1 MVFSFILS
9 QDINMERH
17 KDYFNQQTQSMVADL
32 TRLVEIESPSHDKT
46 AVDQVSR
53 LVAEWMQAVGAQVEI
68 HPQPNTGN
76 CVLGRWDGAD
86 GRARPI
92 TLLAHMDTVW
102 PLGTL
107 AERPVRLENGK
118 LYGPGALDMKA
129 GIVIALE
136 ALRGLQALGLAP
148 SVPVNLLCTGD
159 EEIGTHE
166 SRAWIEALASQSQLV
181 LCLEPA
187 IPGGALKTARKGTGH
202 LRVVTRGRAA
212 HAGADHAQGINAIA
226 EMAHHILALQA
237 LTDYERGTTV
247 NVGTIHGGIASNVVP
262 DTCEIVA
269 DFRVTQPAE
278 VERLRAALQILQP
291 RHPQAQVEVELDVN
305 RPPMPRDVRMA
316 ETFAR
321 VQAIARRYGWELGE
335 GSAGGASD
343 ANFTAA
349 MGIPTLDGLGADG
362 EGFHALHEHVVIE
375 SLPQR
380 AALLA
385 AILHGW

>member
-1 MVFSFILS
+1 
-9 QDINMERH
+9 
-17 KDYFNQQTQSMVADL
+17 
-32 TRLVEIESPSHDKT
+32 
-46 AVDQVSR
+46 
-53 LVAEWMQAVGAQVEI
+53 MQAAGAQVEI
-68 HPQPNTGN
+68 HPQRKTGD
-76 CVLGRWDGAD
+76 CVLGRWAGAS
-86 GRARPI
+86 GAGGKPI
-92 TLLAHMDTVW
+92 TLMAHMDTVW

-107 AERPVRLENGK
+107 AERPVRVESGR

-129 GIVIALE
+129 GIVIALA
-136 ALRGLQALGLAP
+136 ALRGLQVMNLVPAA
-148 SVPVNLLCTGD
+148 PVNLLCTGD

-166 SRAWIEALASQSQLV
+166 SRALIRFLASQSQLV

-187 IPGGALKTARKGTGH
+187 IPGGALKTARKGTGSIH
-202 LRVVTRGRAA
+202 LTARGRAA
-212 HAGADHAQGINAIA
+212 HAGADYAQGINAIE
-226 EMAHHILALQA
+226 EMAHHILSLQA
-237 LTDYERGTTV
+237 LTEYARGTTV
-247 NVGTIHGGIASNVVP
+247 NVGRIRGGIASNVVP

-278 VERLRAALQILQP
+278 VERLRAALQTLRP

-316 ETFAR
+316 ETCAR

-385 AILHGW
+385 AILHNW

>member
-1 MVFSFILS
+1 ML
-9 QDINMERH
+9 
-17 KDYFNQQTQSMVADL
+17 TDL
-32 TRLVEIESPSHDKT
+32 TTLVEIESPSHDKT
-46 AVDQVSR
+46 AVDRVGR
-53 LVAEWMQAVGAQVEI
+53 VAAEWMQEAGAQVEA
-68 HPQPNTGN
+68 HPQPNTGD
-76 CVLGRWDGAD
+76 CVLGRWNGAD
-86 GRARPI
+86 GSARPI

-107 AERPVRLENGK
+107 AERPVRVEDGK

-129 GIVIALE
+129 GIVIALA
-136 ALRGLQALGLAP
+136 ALRGLQALGLRP

-166 SRAWIEALASQSQLV
+166 SRILIESLALQSQLV

-212 HAGADHAQGINAIA
+212 HAGADHAQGVNAIA

-247 NVGTIHGGIASNVVP
+247 NVGTIQGGIASNVVP

-278 VERLRAALQILQP
+278 VERLRAALQTLQP

-305 RPPMPRDVRMA
+305 RPPMPRDARMA
-316 ETFAR
+316 ETFAK
-321 VQAIARRYGWELGE
+321 VESIASRYGWQLSE

-349 MGIPTLDGLGADG
+349 LGVPTLDGLGADG
-362 EGFHALHEHVVIE
+362 EGFHALHEHVVID

-385 AILHGW
+385 ALLKDW

>member
-1 MVFSFILS
+1 MNKLS
-9 QDINMERH
+9 E
-17 KDYFNQQTQSMVADL
+17 YFTSLTDSMLADL
-32 TRLVEIESPSHDKT
+32 TTLVEIESPSHDKR

-53 LVAEWMQAVGAQVEI
+53 QVAEWMQAAGAQVEI
-68 HPQPNTGN
+68 HPQPNTGD
-76 CVLGRWDGAD
+76 CVLGRWAGTHEAD
-86 GRARPI
+86 RKPI

-107 AERPVRLENGK
+107 AERPVRVEGGR

-129 GIVIALE
+129 GIVIALA
-136 ALRGLQALGLAP
+136 ALRGLQVMNLA
-148 SVPVNLLCTGD
+148 SAAPVVLLCTGD

-166 SRAWIEALASQSQLV
+166 SRELIETLARQSQLV

-202 LRVVTRGRAA
+202 FRLTTRGRAA

-226 EMAHHILALQA
+226 EMAQLVLALQA

-247 NVGTIHGGIASNVVP
+247 NVGTIQGGIASNVVP
-262 DTCEIVA
+262 DTCEVVA

-278 VERLRAALQILQP
+278 VERLQQAVLALQP
-291 RHPQAQVEVELDVN
+291 SHPQAQVEVETDVN
-305 RPPMPRDVRMA
+305 RPPMPRDALMA

-321 VQAIARRYGWELGE
+321 VQAIASRYGWQLSE

-349 MGIPTLDGLGADG
+349 LGIPTLDGLGADG
-362 EGFHALHEHVVIE
+362 EGFHALHEHVLIA

-385 AILHGW
+385 ALLKDW